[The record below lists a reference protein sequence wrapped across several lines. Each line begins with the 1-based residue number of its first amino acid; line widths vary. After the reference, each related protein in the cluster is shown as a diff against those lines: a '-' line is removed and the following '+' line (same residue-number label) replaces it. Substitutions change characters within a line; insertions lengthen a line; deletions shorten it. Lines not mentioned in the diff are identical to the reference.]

1 MAQFIGKTITL
12 ISNSENRY
20 VGILHEINSKDS
32 TVSLRQVRSFGTEGR
47 RNGVNEFPPSD
58 GIFEY
63 IIFRGSDVKDLKIS
77 DDPPPPQSQPEPVTH
92 QVSFICG
99 IISHFF
105 LSIFIF
111 YSPPH
116 SNKL

>member
-32 TVSLRQVRSFGTEGR
+32 TVSLRQVQSFGTEGR

-77 DDPPPPQSQPEPVTH
+77 DDPPKPPAPAVQPIPEPVPV
-92 QVSFICG
+92 QVSILY
-99 IISHFF
+99 F
-105 LSIFIF
+105 LSLLCCRTSSWSLTI
-111 YSPPH
+111 
-116 SNKL
+116 